1 MSDALTQSRFLVGGM
16 DCASCASKVETAAR
30 RALGVRDVTV
40 SVTAGSMVVTHAG
53 NADLPDLQ
61 RKIAAL
67 GYTVTPLDV
76 RHAGNAKSRGL
87 GPEGR
92 GEHFG
97 KQSWRRS
104 PKARLA
110 IASGAGLAA
119 AFLIGLVAPALSPW
133 AFPVAMTTGLLP
145 IARRALAAGLAGSL
159 FSIETLMTI
168 AAVGAVAIG
177 AAEEGAVVVFLFLVG
192 EWLEGIAAS
201 RARESIRGLIEF
213 LPETAQVEGTIGLET
228 TPVADL
234 VVGSVVVV
242 RPGDRIG
249 ADGTILQ
256 GESAIDE
263 APVTGESIP
272 AAKGPGA
279 TVFAGT
285 INGDGVLRIRVTA
298 AAADNTLARVVRLV
312 EEAQETKAPTER
324 FIDRFARVYT
334 PCVVAAAILA
344 ASAPPLLAGASWG
357 VWAYHGLALLLIG
370 CPCALVIS
378 TPAAIAAALS
388 AGARQGLLIKGGA
401 ALETLGRLTDI
412 AFDKTGTL
420 TEGRPRVTDVIG
432 FDRTRSQVLAMA
444 AALESGSS
452 HPIARAVLDRAEKER
467 TLVLP
472 AVEGK
477 TLAGKGVEGRF
488 GGRRLF
494 LGSARAAAERAP
506 LMAGQA
512 RAIAALN
519 ADGKT
524 VSVLLEEC
532 VVVGVLA
539 VRDEPR
545 ADARSGLAA
554 LRASGLTP
562 VMLTCDNAITA
573 KAIAA
578 DLGVEA
584 HAELL
589 PEDKLRIVRRLQST
603 GRRVGKVGDGINDAP
618 ALVAA
623 DVGIAM
629 GGGTDAALEAAVAA
643 APHGRVMDVARMVQL
658 SRAAMRNIQ
667 QNIAI
672 ALGLKAVF
680 LVTTLAGVTGLWPAV
695 LADTGATVLV
705 TANAMRLLRWRPS
718 T

>member
-1 MSDALTQSRFLVGGM
+1 MRGAWAADAGKDGSPMSDALTQSRFRVGGM

-40 SVTAGSMVVTHAG
+40 SITAGSMVVTHAG

-67 GYTVTPLDV
+67 GYTVAPLDV

-110 IASGAGLAA
+110 VASGAGLAA

-133 AFPVAMTTGLLP
+133 AFPVAMTIGLLP

-213 LPETAQVEGTIGLET
+213 LPETAQVEGTKGLET

-249 ADGTILQ
+249 ADGIILQ

-263 APVTGESIP
+263 APVTGESVP

-279 TVFAGT
+279 TVFVGT

-357 VWAYHGLALLLIG
+357 VCG
-370 CPCALVIS
+370 
-378 TPAAIAAALS
+378 
-388 AGARQGLLIKGGA
+388 
-401 ALETLGRLTDI
+401 
-412 AFDKTGTL
+412 
-420 TEGRPRVTDVIG
+420 
-432 FDRTRSQVLAMA
+432 
-444 AALESGSS
+444 
-452 HPIARAVLDRAEKER
+452 PIA
-467 TLVLP
+467 
-472 AVEGK
+472 
-477 TLAGKGVEGRF
+477 
-488 GGRRLF
+488 
-494 LGSARAAAERAP
+494 
-506 LMAGQA
+506 
-512 RAIAALN
+512 
-519 ADGKT
+519 
-524 VSVLLEEC
+524 
-532 VVVGVLA
+532 
-539 VRDEPR
+539 
-545 ADARSGLAA
+545 GLCC
-554 LRASGLTP
+554 S
-562 VMLTCDNAITA
+562 
-573 KAIAA
+573 
-578 DLGVEA
+578 
-584 HAELL
+584 
-589 PEDKLRIVRRLQST
+589 
-603 GRRVGKVGDGINDAP
+603 
-618 ALVAA
+618 
-623 DVGIAM
+623 
-629 GGGTDAALEAAVAA
+629 
-643 APHGRVMDVARMVQL
+643 
-658 SRAAMRNIQ
+658 
-667 QNIAI
+667 
-672 ALGLKAVF
+672 
-680 LVTTLAGVTGLWPAV
+680 
-695 LADTGATVLV
+695 
-705 TANAMRLLRWRPS
+705 
-718 T
+718 